1 MRRGSSLRGFF
12 YEINSL
18 ALCYTEVMKQTILRN
33 STGILSLLIGAGA
46 LLDAMNIFQFWSG
59 FREWWPALLILAGV
73 FVAIGDARRN
83 YLWALLLG
91 VIGTLLLLRNLD
103 LVTFNV
109 FSLVPPII
117 LITVGVSVLINGG
130 FKSRRPEANSADTE
144 DITAIFSGSETVNA
158 SKNYKGGSATIIFGG
173 ATIDLRDATLKGEAT
188 LDVTAIFGGLE
199 LRVPREWRVVSKIAP
214 IAGGVEN
221 KAQGKDDHDGPVL
234 ILTGFVAL
242 GGVEV
247 K

>member
-1 MRRGSSLRGFF
+1 
-12 YEINSL
+12 
-18 ALCYTEVMKQTILRN
+18 MKQMILRN
-33 STGILSLLIGAGA
+33 STGIVILLIGVGA
-46 LLDAMNIFQFWSG
+46 LLDAMNILHFWG
-59 FREWWPALLILAGV
+59 LFREWWPALLILAGV

-91 VIGTLLLLRNLD
+91 VIGSLLLLRNLE
-103 LVTFNV
+103 LVSFNV
-109 FSLVPPII
+109 FGLIFPIV

-130 FKSRRPEANSADTE
+130 LKSRRPAVNNANTE
-144 DITAIFSGSETVNA
+144 DITAVFSGSETVNA
-158 SKNYKGGSATIIFGG
+158 SKDYKGGSATIIFGG
-173 ATIDLRDATLKGEAT
+173 AAIDLRDATLKGEAT
-188 LDVTAIFGGLE
+188 LDVTAICGGLE

>member
-1 MRRGSSLRGFF
+1 
-12 YEINSL
+12 
-18 ALCYTEVMKQTILRN
+18 MKQMILRN
-33 STGILSLLIGAGA
+33 STGILLLLIGAGA
-46 LLDAMNIFQFWSG
+46 LLDAMGLLHFWQA
-59 FREWWPALLILAGV
+59 FATWWPALLILAGV

-91 VIGTLLLLRNLD
+91 VIGSLLLLRSLEV
-103 LVTFNV
+103 VTFNV
-109 FSLVPPII
+109 FGLVFPII

-130 FKSRRPEANSADTE
+130 FTSRRPAASSADTE
-144 DITAIFSGSETVNA
+144 DVTAIFSGSETVNA
-158 SKNYKGGSATIIFGG
+158 SKNYKGGSATVIFGG
-173 ATIDLRDATLKGEAT
+173 ASIDLRDATLKGEAT
-188 LDVTAIFGGLE
+188 LDVTTIFGGLE